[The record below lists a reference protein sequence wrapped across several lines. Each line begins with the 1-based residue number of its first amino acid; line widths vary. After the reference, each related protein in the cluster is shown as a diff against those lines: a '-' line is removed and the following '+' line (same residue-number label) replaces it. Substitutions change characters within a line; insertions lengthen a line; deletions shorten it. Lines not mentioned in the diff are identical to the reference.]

1 MTPQRIITYKNPF
14 FQKNN
19 PYSRE
24 IHTYS
29 ENDYIETYKGYA
41 IWRHSFS
48 QYDIVKDK
56 VIVGMCAGVD
66 GAKRRIDELG

>member
-1 MTPQRIITYKNPF
+1 MTPQRITYKNPF

-41 IWRHSFS
+41 IWLYSPN

-56 VIVGMCAGVD
+56 VIVGMCAGIN